1 MFYIDDMVR
10 QHAFGMKHL
19 QLAVAL
25 IDEDHVT
32 RLTYNGD
39 KWDQEVPSLVYEI
52 GSVTKTFTAALL
64 AKLLYEGVLRLED
77 TVDVYLPELRGYPHC
92 PTIFQLA
99 THTSGLTNDLERST
113 PEAARA
119 LEKRMA
125 TFSGDHEKD
134 CVYQYITEDD
144 LIDQVR
150 FLQHADHDGFRYS
163 NIGYALLG
171 IVLGK
176 AGGASYQTLITDIIR
191 HDLGLQHTWL
201 DLPKD
206 AHVLPGIGTDNE
218 IKGNW
223 RWGSSGAK
231 AAGAI
236 YATLDDMISY
246 IQRHMDNQPGWLQLT
261 HKRAYAACTPH
272 PFSIGLGWI
281 KEGNLTWHNGATGC
295 FQSFVGF
302 REDRSRGVVL
312 LANCRERNSVAMD
325 TIGKYMLKEDKW
337 I

>member
-1 MFYIDDMVR
+1 MVR

-39 KWDQEVPSLVYEI
+39 KRAQEVPSRVYEI

-92 PTIFQLA
+92 PTILQLA

-125 TFSGDHEKD
+125 VFSGDHEKD

-144 LIDQVR
+144 VIDQVR
-150 FLQHADHDGFRYS
+150 FLQHADHGGFLYS

-171 IVLGK
+171 SVLGK
-176 AGGASYQTLITDIIR
+176 AGGVPYQTLMMDMIR

-201 DLPKD
+201 DLPGGVP
-206 AHVLPGIGTDNE
+206 VLAGMGTDNE

-223 RWGSSGAK
+223 RWAGSGAM

-246 IQRHMDNQPGWLQLT
+246 IQRYIDNQPGWLQWT
-261 HKRAYAACTPH
+261 HHRVCAECTPQ

-281 KEGNLTWHNGATGC
+281 KEGNLTWHNGGTGC
-295 FQSFVGF
+295 FRAFVGF
-302 REDRSRGVVL
+302 REDRPRGVVL
-312 LANCRERNSVAMD
+312 LANCRERNSITVD
-325 TIGKYMLKEDKW
+325 TIGKRMLKEDMR

>member
-1 MFYIDDMVR
+1 MLCLDDMLHR
-10 QHAFGMKHL
+10 YAAGMKRL

-39 KWDQEVPSLVYEI
+39 KWNQEVPSLVYEI

-144 LIDQVR
+144 VIDQVR

-223 RWGSSGAK
+223 RWGNSGAK

-325 TIGKYMLKEDKW
+325 TIGKYMLKEDM
-337 I
+337 

>member
-1 MFYIDDMVR
+1 MLCLDDMLHR
-10 QHAFGMKHL
+10 YAAGMKRL

-32 RLTYNGD
+32 QLTYNGD

-77 TVDVYLPELRGYPHC
+77 TVDVYLPELHGYPHC

-144 LIDQVR
+144 VIDQVR

-206 AHVLPGIGTDNE
+206 AHMLPGIGTDNE

>member
-1 MFYIDDMVR
+1 MLCLDDMLHR
-10 QHAFGMKHL
+10 YAAGMKHL
-19 QLAVAL
+19 QLSVAL
-25 IDEDHVT
+25 IDENHVT

-144 LIDQVR
+144 VIDQVR

-295 FQSFVGF
+295 FRSFVGF
-302 REDRSRGVVL
+302 RDDRSRGVEL

>member
-1 MFYIDDMVR
+1 MLCLDDMLHR
-10 QHAFGMKHL
+10 YAAGMKHL
-19 QLAVAL
+19 QLSVAL
-25 IDEDHVT
+25 IDENHVT

-144 LIDQVR
+144 VIDQVR

-295 FQSFVGF
+295 FRSFVGF
-302 REDRSRGVVL
+302 REDRSRGVEL

>member
-1 MFYIDDMVR
+1 MFCLDDMLHR
-10 QHAFGMKHL
+10 YAAGMKHL

-144 LIDQVR
+144 VIDQVR

-176 AGGASYQTLITDIIR
+176 AGGAFYQTLITDIIR
-191 HDLGLQHTWL
+191 HDLGLQHT
-201 DLPKD
+201 
-206 AHVLPGIGTDNE
+206 GE
-218 IKGNW
+218 
-223 RWGSSGAK
+223 
-231 AAGAI
+231 
-236 YATLDDMISY
+236 
-246 IQRHMDNQPGWLQLT
+246 
-261 HKRAYAACTPH
+261 AYH
-272 PFSIGLGWI
+272 PNKTFAFSL
-281 KEGNLTWHNGATGC
+281 L
-295 FQSFVGF
+295 F
-302 REDRSRGVVL
+302 RQNRNARRS
-312 LANCRERNSVAMD
+312 
-325 TIGKYMLKEDKW
+325 
-337 I
+337 

>member
-1 MFYIDDMVR
+1 MLCLDDMLHR
-10 QHAFGMKHL
+10 YAAGMKHL
-19 QLAVAL
+19 QLSVAL
-25 IDEDHVT
+25 IDEEHVT
-32 RLTYNGD
+32 RLMYNGD
-39 KWDQEVPSLVYEI
+39 KWGQEVPSRVYEI

-144 LIDQVR
+144 VIDQVR

-171 IVLGK
+171 IVLGN